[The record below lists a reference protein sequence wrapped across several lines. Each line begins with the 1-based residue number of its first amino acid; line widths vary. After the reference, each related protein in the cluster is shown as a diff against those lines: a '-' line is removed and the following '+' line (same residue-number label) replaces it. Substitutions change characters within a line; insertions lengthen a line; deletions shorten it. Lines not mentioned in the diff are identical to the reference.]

1 MCLFNLIKKIGWLN
15 LLLLTVFAVQG
26 NGQGKAGQVATEEKT
41 FSVSGTP
48 SIRTSTFDG
57 HIRVETWEQPSV
69 RCVIEKRGRTQEDI
83 DRIQVDATQDGNII
97 VVEAKMRA
105 RVRNSSASAN
115 LTITVPRQVNLTART
130 GDGGIEAR
138 DLTGEIE
145 LNTGDG
151 RIHASN
157 LHGRLSVHTG
167 DGTVELMDVAGQLRA
182 KTGDGGVHI
191 RGRFD
196 ALEASTGDGPIDIT
210 VERGSTMTG
219 PWSIR
224 TGDGSVQLALPDDF
238 SADLDVHTNDGSI
251 NSDLPLTVSGKIQGN
266 SLRSR
271 LNQGGAT
278 LTVHTGDGSITLRRS

>member
-1 MCLFNLIKKIGWLN
+1 MRLIGKIGWLS
-15 LLLLTVFAVQG
+15 LLAMAATAVQVEA
-26 NGQGKAGQVATEEKT
+26 QGRQGQVATEEKT

-48 SIRTSTFDG
+48 TVRTSTFDG
-57 HIRVETWEQPSV
+57 HIRIEAADQPSV

-83 DRIQVDATQDGNII
+83 DHIQVDASQDGNII
-97 VVEAKMRA
+97 IVDVKMRT
-105 RVRNSSASAN
+105 RVRFNSSASAN
-115 LTITVPRQVNLTART
+115 ITLTLPRQVNLSART

-138 DLTGEIE
+138 DLTGVIE

-151 RIHASN
+151 KINASN
-157 LHGRLSVHTG
+157 LHGQLNVHTG

-219 PWSIR
+219 AWAIR

-238 SADLDVHTNDGSI
+238 SAELDVHTNDGSI
-251 NSDLPLTVSGKIQGN
+251 NSDLPLTVSGKISGN
-266 SLRSR
+266 TLRSR